1 MKDTKPVSARNA
13 ITDIILKMT
22 GEMEDTVSVVAYLV
36 IIFNAITNYCHCFFI
51 TEEIPQSIRSYNYE
65 AARLHKTRIDHI
77 IRRVM
82 LHQRE

>member
-22 GEMEDTVSVVAYLV
+22 GEMEDTVSVVAYLE

-51 TEEIPQSIRSYNYE
+51 AEEIP
-65 AARLHKTRIDHI
+65 
-77 IRRVM
+77 
-82 LHQRE
+82 